1 MAAPPETTTPPVPP
15 ESVTAALIIVGN
27 EILSGRTQD
36 TNLNYLAKRL
46 GERGIRLVEARVIA
60 DHGPTIQ
67 AAVNALRVQYDYV
80 FTTGGIGP
88 THDDIT
94 AENVAA
100 AFAVPLIHHPEAVE
114 VLRAYY
120 GARDQEV
127 TEARLRMA
135 RTPEGAVLIDNPVSG
150 APGFCMDNV
159 YVMAGVPKIMQGM
172 LEGVLPDLKEGLVT
186 DQQSIACDLPE
197 SVLSGALTDIQ
208 AAHPSVDIG
217 SYPGLSG
224 ISGPAAR
231 SRVSIVV
238 RGTDAAKNAV
248 VIEEVKAAILQL
260 NGQIVD

>member
-1 MAAPPETTTPPVPP
+1 MRPEPI
-15 ESVTAALIIVGN
+15 TASLIIVGN

-46 GERGIRLVEARVIA
+46 GERGIRLAEARVIA
-60 DHGPTIQ
+60 DIGETIQ
-67 AAVNALRVQYDYV
+67 AAVNELRARHDYV

-94 AENVAA
+94 AENIAA
-100 AFAVPLIHHPEAVE
+100 AFGVPLIHHPEAVE
-114 VLRAYY
+114 VLKSYY
-120 GARDQEV
+120 GARDQDV

-135 RTPEGAVLIDNPVSG
+135 RTPEGATLIDNPVSG
-150 APGFCMDNV
+150 APGFCMGNV

-172 LEGVLPDLKEGLVT
+172 LEGILPHLRQGVIT

-197 SVLSGALTDIQ
+197 SVLSSALADIQ
-208 AAHPSVDIG
+208 SAHPTVDIG

-224 ISGPAAR
+224 ISGTAAS

-238 RGTDAAKNAV
+238 RSTDAKQNSDIIELVKTAV
-248 VIEEVKAAILQL
+248 HNL
-260 NGQIVD
+260 NGNIIA

>member
-1 MAAPPETTTPPVPP
+1 MHPD
-15 ESVTAALIIVGN
+15 SVTASLIIVGN

-46 GERGIRLVEARVIA
+46 GERGIRLAEVRVIA
-60 DHGPTIQ
+60 DQAETIQ
-67 AAVNALRVQYDYV
+67 SAVNELRARYDYV

-94 AENVAA
+94 AENIAA
-100 AFAVPLIHHPEAVE
+100 AFGVPLIQHPEAVE
-114 VLRAYY
+114 VLNAYY
-120 GARDQEV
+120 AARDQEV

-135 RTPEGAVLIDNPVSG
+135 RTPEGATLIDNPVSG

-172 LEGVLPDLKEGLVT
+172 LEGLLPQLKQGAIT

-197 SVLSGALTDIQ
+197 SVLSSALADIQ

-224 ISGPAAR
+224 ISGPAAG

-238 RGTDAAKNAV
+238 RSLDAKRNTSIIAQ
-248 VIEEVKAAILQL
+248 IKAAILTL
-260 NGQIVD
+260 DGRIVD